1 MAFARLG
8 RTLWLVCLLALLG
21 GCSIVKIA
29 YRNADTLTLRWLDR
43 YVDLDAGQE
52 TWAKARIVELH
63 AWHRATQLPVYVG
76 LLHAHRA
83 LVQQG
88 SMTQA
93 DVLALNA
100 SISAQLDAAAMKA
113 LPDLAALALQLR
125 PEQIGAIEAKFAKN
139 NADFRKDFLEVDIP
153 QQQESRY
160 KTVLWLAEVLFGRFS
175 SEQEAEIR
183 RRSDAR
189 PLMNDLWMTERSTRQ
204 RDLLA
209 LLRRIQADK
218 PPLESVMA
226 LLKAQAVRAT
236 GIENIPDPAD
246 RARAESA
253 AAHAAQ
259 LGVAIVNMTTA
270 EQKRRAV
277 AKLTQWADD
286 LSALSAE

>member
-1 MAFARLG
+1 MARCGRL
-8 RTLWLVCLLALLG
+8 LWLACCMLLLG
-21 GCSIVKIA
+21 GCSIVKLA

-43 YVDLDAGQE
+43 YVELDDTQSA
-52 TWAKARIVELH
+52 WAKAHIGELH
-63 AWHRATQLPVYVG
+63 AWHRTTQLPAYVK
-76 LLHAHRA
+76 LLHAQRA

-88 SMTQA
+88 GMTQA

-100 SISAQLDAAAMKA
+100 SISAQLDAMAMKA
-113 LPDLAALALQLR
+113 LPDLAVITLQLR
-125 PEQIGAIEAKFAKN
+125 PEQISAIEAKFAKN
-139 NADFRKDFLEVDIP
+139 NADFRKEFLEPDVE

-189 PLMNDLWMTERSTRQ
+189 PLMNELWMTERLTRQ

-209 LLRRIQADK
+209 LLRRIQAEK
-218 PPLESVMA
+218 PPQDNVMT
-226 LLKAQAVRAT
+226 LLKAHAVRAT
-236 GIENIPDPAD
+236 GIAHIPNPAD

-259 LGVAIVNMTTA
+259 LGVAIVNMTTP

-286 LSALSAE
+286 LNELSRE

>member
-1 MAFARLG
+1 ML
-8 RTLWLVCLLALLG
+8 LLG
-21 GCSIVKIA
+21 GCSIVKLA

-43 YVDLDAGQE
+43 YVELDDTQSA
-52 TWAKARIVELH
+52 WAKARIGELH
-63 AWHRATQLPVYVG
+63 AWHRTTQLPAYVN
-76 LLHAHRA
+76 LLHAQRA

-88 SMTQA
+88 GMTQA

-100 SISAQLDAAAMKA
+100 SISAQLDAMAMKA
-113 LPDLAALALQLR
+113 LPDLAAITLQLR
-125 PEQIGAIEAKFAKN
+125 PEQISAIEAKFAKN
-139 NADFRKDFLEVDIP
+139 NADFRKEFLEPDVE

-175 SEQEAEIR
+175 SEQEADIR

-189 PLMNDLWMTERSTRQ
+189 PLMNELWMTERLTRQ

-209 LLRRIQADK
+209 LLRRIQAEK
-218 PPLESVMA
+218 PPLESVKT
-226 LLKAQAVRAT
+226 LLKAHTVRAT
-236 GIENIPDPAD
+236 GIAHIPNPAD

-259 LGVAIVNMTTA
+259 LGVAIVNMTTP

-286 LSALSAE
+286 LNELSRE

>member
-1 MAFARLG
+1 ML
-8 RTLWLVCLLALLG
+8 LLG
-21 GCSIVKIA
+21 GCSIVKLA

-43 YVDLDAGQE
+43 YVELDDTQSA
-52 TWAKARIVELH
+52 WAKARIGELH
-63 AWHRATQLPVYVG
+63 AWHRTTQLPAYVN
-76 LLHAHRA
+76 LLHAQRA

-88 SMTQA
+88 GMTQA

-100 SISAQLDAAAMKA
+100 SISAQLDAMAMKA
-113 LPDLAALALQLR
+113 LPDLAAITLQLR
-125 PEQIGAIEAKFAKN
+125 PEQISAIEAKFAKN
-139 NADFRKDFLEVDIP
+139 NADFRKEFLEPDVE

-175 SEQEAEIR
+175 SEQEADIR

-189 PLMNDLWMTERSTRQ
+189 PLMNELWMTERLTRQ

-209 LLRRIQADK
+209 LLRRIQAEK
-218 PPLESVMA
+218 PPLESVKT
-226 LLKAQAVRAT
+226 LLKAHAVRAT
-236 GIENIPDPAD
+236 GIAHIPNPAD

-259 LGVAIVNMTTA
+259 LGVAIVNMTTP

-286 LSALSAE
+286 LNELSRE